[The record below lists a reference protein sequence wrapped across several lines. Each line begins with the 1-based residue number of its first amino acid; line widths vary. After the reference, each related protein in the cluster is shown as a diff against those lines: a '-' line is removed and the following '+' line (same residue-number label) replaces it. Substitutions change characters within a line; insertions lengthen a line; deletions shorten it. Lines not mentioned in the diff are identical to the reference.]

1 MTTPNVRYFAELGM
15 ADVPEVGGKN
25 ASLGEMYRMLAG
37 AGIRVPNG
45 FATTAHAYWHFLRH
59 NRLQEPIA
67 DLLAKLNV
75 QDVHELARIGAH
87 IRSLIVRG
95 AIPDDLQDA
104 VIDAYRRLQ
113 DENNEHPLAVAVR
126 SSATAED
133 LPNASFAGQQESYLN
148 IRGEEQVLDAIK
160 RVYASLFT
168 NRAISY
174 RADMGFDPMRI
185 ALSAGIQKMVRSDLA
200 CAGVMFSID
209 TETGFRDAV
218 FITGAYGLGE
228 NVVQGTVSTDE
239 FYVFKPTLSAGHASI
254 LRRELGE
261 KAMKMVYA
269 DSASQPTK
277 NVDVEEA
284 ARQCFCLS
292 DEELLTLAHYAVAI
306 EAHYS
311 TQAGQLQPMD
321 IEWAKDGVSGELYI
335 VQARPETVHARR
347 DLHHLEKF
355 SLNERGRVLCT
366 GKSVGDKIAAGRA
379 CAIQDVSQMH
389 LMQPG
394 DVLVADRTDPDWEP
408 IMKIAAAVVTNRG
421 GRTCHA
427 AIVARE
433 LGLPAVVGTHRAT
446 EAIADRQKVTVSCA
460 EGETGYVYEDELPFT
475 VEHLELNNLAQPR
488 TKIMMNVATP
498 DQAFAFSAIPN
509 DGVGLARLEFIINNH
524 IGIHP
529 NAALQWRELSDTEVR
544 EEIGRR
550 SAAYGDPVRFYV
562 EKLAEGVATIAAAF
576 YPKQVIVRMSDFK
589 SNEYARLLGGSMFE
603 PEEENPM
610 LGFRGASRYY
620 APAFRDAFALEC
632 QAVRMVREDKG
643 LSNVSLMIPFTRTP
657 EEADKVLELMRA
669 HGLTRGENGLAIYM
683 MCELPVNVIDADTF
697 LEKFDGFSIGSN
709 DLTQLILGVDRDSEL
724 VAGIFDERSNA
735 VLKMLR
741 MAIEACKRQG
751 KYVGICGQAPSDHP
765 EMVDFL
771 VRESIDSISLNP
783 DSVLATTLHVLEVE
797 KQLGIRPRLKGG
809 KN

>member
-1 MTTPNVRYFAELGM
+1 MNVPLVRRFAELGL
-15 ADVPEVGGKN
+15 ADVAEVGGKN
-25 ASLGEMYRMLAG
+25 ASLGEMYRKLASD
-37 AGIRVPNG
+37 GIRVPHG
-45 FATTAHAYWHFLRH
+45 FATTASAYWHFLRH
-59 NRLQEPIA
+59 NSLKAAIA
-67 DLLAKLNV
+67 EALAGLDV
-75 QDVHELARIGAH
+75 QDVHELARVGAH

-95 AIPDDLQDA
+95 AMPDDLRDA
-104 VIDAYRRLQ
+104 IIDAYHRLQ
-113 DENNEHPLAVAVR
+113 DEYNEHPLAVAIR

-133 LPNASFAGQQESYLN
+133 LPDASFAGQQESYLN
-148 IRGEEQVLDAIK
+148 IRGEKQVLDAVR

-174 RADMGFDPMRI
+174 RADMGFDHMCV
-185 ALSAGIQKMVRSDLA
+185 ALSAGVQKMVRSDLA

-218 FITGAYGLGE
+218 FITGSYGLGE
-228 NVVQGTVSTDE
+228 NVVQGSVSPDE
-239 FYVFKPTLSAGHASI
+239 FYVFKPPLTAGRAPILS
-254 LRRELGE
+254 RELGD
-261 KAMKMVYA
+261 KAMKMVYSDA
-269 DSASQPTK
+269 AGKPTK
-277 NVDVEEA
+277 NVAVEEE
-284 ARQCFCLS
+284 ARQHFCLS
-292 DEELLTLAHYAVAI
+292 DEEVVTLARHAVAI

-311 TQAGQLQPMD
+311 SQAGRLQPMD
-321 IEWAKDGVSGELYI
+321 IEWAKDGLSGELYI

-347 DLHHLEKF
+347 DMHHLEKF

-379 CAIQDVSQMH
+379 CVIRDISQMH
-389 LMQPG
+389 RMQPG

-408 IMKIAAAVVTNRG
+408 VMKIAAAVVTNRG

-433 LGLPAVVGTHRAT
+433 LGLPAVVGAHRAT
-446 EAIADRQKVTVSCA
+446 EATADRQTVTVSCA

-498 DQAFAFSAIPN
+498 DQAFGFSAIPN

-529 NAALQWRELSDTEVR
+529 NAALQWLELSDVEVR
-544 EEIGRR
+544 KEIGRR

-589 SNEYARLLGGSMFE
+589 SNEYARLLGGSLFE

-620 APAFRDAFALEC
+620 APAFRDAFGLEC
-632 QAVRMVREDKG
+632 QAVRMVREDRG
-643 LSNVSLMIPFTRTP
+643 LTNVSLMLPFTRSP
-657 EEADKVLELMRA
+657 EEADKALAEMQA
-669 HGLTRGENGLAIYM
+669 HGLARGENGLAIYM
-683 MCELPVNVIDADTF
+683 MCELPVNVIDADAF
-697 LEKFDGFSIGSN
+697 LERFDGFSIGSN
-709 DLTQLILGVDRDSEL
+709 DLTQLILGVDRDSAL
-724 VAGIFDERSNA
+724 VADIFDERRSA
-735 VLKMLR
+735 VLKMLH
-741 MAIEACKRQG
+741 MAIEACKRHG

-765 EMVDFL
+765 EIVSFL
-771 VRESIDSISLNP
+771 VNEGIDSISLNP
-783 DSVLATTLHVLEVE
+783 DSVLATTMHVLEVE
-797 KQLGIRPRLKGG
+797 KQMGIRPRSEGG
-809 KN
+809 KS